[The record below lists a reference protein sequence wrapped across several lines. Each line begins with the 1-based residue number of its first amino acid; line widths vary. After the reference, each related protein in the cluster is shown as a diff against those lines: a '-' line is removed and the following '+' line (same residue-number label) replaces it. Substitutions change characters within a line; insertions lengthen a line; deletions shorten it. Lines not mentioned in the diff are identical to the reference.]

1 MESHSQP
8 FWLNIRPSPSL
19 RTFLNQPLSMVNIS
33 SMCKEQAKAHL
44 RSLGEEP
51 NPSWSSLE
59 IKDRIKE
66 LTERD
71 QRKGLGVNSNST
83 KEQMKQMCML
93 KGLSVTSNDTKG
105 SLLRKL
111 RQAQE
116 YEVEGSEE
124 TLVGFGKHASLRY
137 KEVPQSYLT
146 WVIETYQEGGP
157 GVCGGGLC
165 RLAKWAMV
173 QRGTTAEI
181 REERPVPQ
189 TATSSVASSAGG
201 QVRARKATKRAGASP
216 SKETAQEPEATSPE
230 LENKME
236 NMMGHLMAGMQA
248 MQNRLISLETTQHP
262 PKNTEES
269 QSQETTPSQDSFKL
283 IYSTQGCAW
292 PMEHVKPGPVEVR
305 DHA

>member
-1 MESHSQP
+1 M
-8 FWLNIRPSPSL
+8 
-19 RTFLNQPLSMVNIS
+19 
-33 SMCKEQAKAHL
+33 AHL

-71 QRKGLGVNSNST
+71 QRKGLGANSNST
-83 KEQMKQMCML
+83 KEQIKQVCIM

-116 YEVEGSEE
+116 YEVGGSEE
-124 TLVGFGKHASLRY
+124 TLVGFGKHASLKY
-137 KEVPQSYLT
+137 KEVPESYLT
-146 WVIETYQEGGP
+146 WAIETFQEGGT
-157 GVCGGGLC
+157 GNCCGQLC

-173 QRGTTAEI
+173 QRGTTAEN

-189 TATSSVASSAGG
+189 ATASSVASSAGG
-201 QVRARKATKRAGASP
+201 QMRARKATKRAGASP
-216 SKETAQEPEATSPE
+216 AKETAQESEVAPPE
-230 LENKME
+230 LEQKME
-236 NMMGHLMAGMQA
+236 YMMGQVMAGMQVL
-248 MQNRLISLETTQHP
+248 QNRLINLEATQQP
-262 PKNTEES
+262 PKNTEENP
-269 QSQETTPSQDSFKL
+269 SQETTPSQDSFKL
-283 IYSTQGCAW
+283 IYSTQERCAW
-292 PMEHVKPGPVEVR
+292 PMQDKKPGPVECR